1 VRRTV
6 RRSGT
11 AGRGAGVVAKNQDVA
26 MASLSLLPSGVVTL
40 GLRIRTLNEA
50 ICIRSLR
57 FCRLARRLAAMGS
70 LDWDD
75 LRVALAVADAGSLAG
90 AARTLDV
97 NHTTALRRLDALEA
111 RLHTRL
117 FDRQRGGYV
126 PTEAGE
132 LLAEEARAIAPRID
146 DIERR
151 VLGRDL
157 RLTGGV
163 RLTTAFVTMMYLLP
177 RALAEFAAAHPG
189 IEVEV
194 AESTALL
201 DLSRRQA
208 DVALRLSRQVPEHW
222 VGRELGRAQYR
233 VYAKRGAPGL
243 PQRRTP
249 LPTLL
254 ANAPWISFERE
265 PSNRYGR
272 WMLDHIPAQQVRL
285 RVDMFNSVATVL
297 RTGLGVGVLP
307 AFVAPHEPGLV
318 AVSAPIDELETPLWI
333 LTHPDLR
340 RTARIQAF
348 MQVFGDAVARE
359 LKAAA

>member
-1 VRRTV
+1 MTV
-6 RRSGT
+6 
-11 AGRGAGVVAKNQDVA
+11 
-26 MASLSLLPSGVVTL
+26 
-40 GLRIRTLNEA
+40 GLHQRTLNEV
-50 ICIRSLR
+50 ICNPSLR
-57 FCRLARRLAAMGS
+57 FCTLATTLAGMAT

-90 AARTLDV
+90 AARALNV

-111 RLHTRL
+111 RLATRL
-117 FDRQRGGYV
+117 FERQRGGYL

-132 LLAEEARAIAPRID
+132 LLADEARAIAPRID

-151 VLGRDL
+151 LLGRDL
-157 RLTGGV
+157 RLTGSV
-163 RLTTAFVTMMYLLP
+163 RLTTAFVTMAYLLP
-177 RALAEFAAAHPG
+177 RPLAEFSTAHPG

-194 AESTALL
+194 AESAALL

-208 DVALRLSRQVPEHW
+208 DVALRLSRAVPEHW
-222 VGRELGRAQYR
+222 VGRELGTARYR
-233 VYAKRGAPGL
+233 VYARRGAPGL

-254 ANAPWISFERE
+254 RSAPWVSFERE
-265 PSNRYGR
+265 PANRYGR
-272 WMLDHIPAQQVRL
+272 WMLDHIAPAQVRL
-285 RVDMFNSVATVL
+285 RVDMFNSVVAML

-307 AFVAPHEPGLV
+307 SFVAPHEPELV
-318 AVSAPIDELETPLWI
+318 AVSAPIDELTTPLWI

-348 MQVFGDAVARE
+348 MQVFGQAVARD
-359 LKAAA
+359 LKEAP